1 MSNFNSKPLLISL
14 HKTTAKSSFLTGGL
28 HTFRFFFSA
37 KKLMAKQM
45 QYWFRK
51 GQSVDVLCDNSRFSG
66 GGKTYSCLSVSGGAP
81 SITLT

>member
-1 MSNFNSKPLLISL
+1 
-14 HKTTAKSSFLTGGL
+14 
-28 HTFRFFFSA
+28 
-37 KKLMAKQM
+37 MAKQM